1 MKVGRPEMV
10 LGYNFFQ
17 KFKIFKKKKS
27 KKLKIKIKEYRA
39 SDIQQKISCNLGD
52 F

>member
-17 KFKIFKKKKS
+17 KFKIFKKKMFKNF
-27 KKLKIKIKEYRA
+27 KKIFFQKFQKNIKKI
-39 SDIQQKISCNLGD
+39 
-52 F
+52 